1 MATVFLGLG
10 SNVQPHQNL
19 RLAISELQRRYGPLD
34 ISSVYENAAVG
45 FEGSDFLNL
54 VVRLDTDESPADMHA
69 HIESIHDMAGRKRGN
84 AKFISRPLDIDLLL
98 YDDLVLDEPPIT
110 LPRGDVLE
118 YSFVLRPL
126 QELAPDLVHP
136 VTGLTMTEHW
146 QQFDQK
152 DHPLLLS
159 DLVLTSR

>member
-10 SNVQPHQNL
+10 SNVEPQQNL
-19 RLAISELQRRYGPLD
+19 RRAISELQCRYGPLE

-45 FEGSDFLNL
+45 FEGADFLNL
-54 VVRLDTDESPADMHA
+54 VVRVDTDESPADMHSQ
-69 HIESIHDMAGRKRGN
+69 IESIHDMAGRERGK

-126 QELAPDLVHP
+126 QELAPELVHP
-136 VTGLTMTEHW
+136 VTGLTMAEHW
-146 QQFDQK
+146 QQFDQTS
-152 DHPLLLS
+152 HPLLLS

>member
-10 SNVQPHQNL
+10 SNVDPHQNL
-19 RLAISELQRRYGPLD
+19 RLAISELQRRYGPLE

-45 FEGSDFLNL
+45 FDGSDFLNL
-54 VVRLDTDESPADMHA
+54 VVRLSTEESPADMHA
-69 HIESIHDMAGRKRGN
+69 HIESIHVMAGRERGN

-152 DHPLLLS
+152 NHPLLLS
-159 DLVLTSR
+159 DLALTSR

>member
-10 SNVQPHQNL
+10 SNVAPHQNL
-19 RLAISELQRRYGPLD
+19 RLAISELQRRYGPLE
-34 ISSVYENAAVG
+34 ISNVYENAAVG
-45 FEGSDFLNL
+45 FEGSNFLNL
-54 VVRLDTDESPADMHA
+54 VLRLDTDESPADIHSR
-69 HIESIHDMAGRKRGN
+69 IESIHDMAGRERSK

-126 QELAPDLVHP
+126 QELAPELVHP
-136 VTGLTMTEHW
+136 LTGLTMTEHW

-152 DHPLLLS
+152 KHPLLLS

>member
-1 MATVFLGLG
+1 MATVFLGIG
-10 SNVQPHQNL
+10 SNVEPHQNL
-19 RLAISELQRRYGPLD
+19 RLAISELQRRYGPLE

-54 VVRLDTDESPADMHA
+54 VVRLNTDESPADMHS
-69 HIESIHDMAGRKRGN
+69 HIESIHDMAGRQRGK

-126 QELAPDLVHP
+126 QELAPELVHP

-146 QQFDQK
+146 QQFDQTK
-152 DHPLLLS
+152 HPLLLS

>member
-10 SNVQPHQNL
+10 SNVEPHQNL

-45 FEGSDFLNL
+45 FEGSNFLNL
-54 VVRLDTDESPADMHA
+54 VVRLNSDESPADMHSQ
-69 HIESIHDMAGRKRGN
+69 IESIHDMAGRDRSKV
-84 AKFISRPLDIDLLL
+84 KYISRPLDIDLLL

-126 QELAPDLVHP
+126 QELDPELVHP

-152 DHPLLLS
+152 EHLLLLS

>member
-1 MATVFLGLG
+1 MATVFLGIG
-10 SNVQPHQNL
+10 SNMEAHQNL

-54 VVRLDTDESPADMHA
+54 VVRLHTDDSPADMHSQ
-69 HIESIHDMAGRKRGN
+69 IELIHDMAGRERGK

-98 YDDLVLDEPPIT
+98 YDDLVLNEPPLT

-126 QELAPDLVHP
+126 QELAPELVHP
-136 VTGLTMTEHW
+136 VTGLTMAEHW

-152 DHPLLLS
+152 DHSLLLS

>member
-10 SNVQPHQNL
+10 SNVEPHQNL
-19 RLAISELQRRYGPLD
+19 RLAISELQQRYGSLE
-34 ISSVYENAAVG
+34 ISSVYENAAIG

-54 VVRLDTDESPADMHA
+54 VVRLNSEESPADMHE
-69 HIESIHDMAGRKRGN
+69 HIESIHDMAGRERCN
-84 AKFISRPLDIDLLL
+84 TKFISRPLDIDLLL
-98 YDDLVLDEPPIT
+98 YDDLILNEPPISI
-110 LPRGDVLE
+110 PRGDILE

>member
-10 SNVQPHQNL
+10 SNVEPHRNL
-19 RLAISELQRRYGPLD
+19 RLAISELQRRYGPLE
-34 ISSVYENAAVG
+34 ISRVYENTAVG
-45 FEGSDFLNL
+45 FQGSNFLNL
-54 VVRLDTDESPADMHA
+54 VLRLDTDESPADMHSQ
-69 HIESIHDMAGRKRGN
+69 IESIHDMAGRERSK

-98 YDDLVLDEPPIT
+98 YDDLVLDEQPIT
-110 LPRGDVLE
+110 LPRGDILE

-146 QQFDQK
+146 RQFDQK
-152 DHPLLLS
+152 NHPLLLS

>member
-10 SNVQPHQNL
+10 SNVEPHRNL
-19 RLAISELQRRYGPLD
+19 RLAISELQRRYGRLE
-34 ISSVYENAAVG
+34 ISNVYENTAVG

-54 VVRLDTDESPADMHA
+54 VVCLNTDESPADMHA
-69 HIESIHDMAGRKRGN
+69 HIESIHDMAGRERSK
-84 AKFISRPLDIDLLL
+84 AKFVSRPLDIDLLL
-98 YDDLVLDEPPIT
+98 YDDLVIDEPPIT
-110 LPRGDVLE
+110 LPRADILE

-136 VTGLTMTEHW
+136 VTGLTMAEHW
-146 QQFDQK
+146 QQFDK
-152 DHPLLLS
+152 KNHPLQLS